1 MSDTDIRAAIR
12 RELRADGATQN
23 DLARYV
29 GVSQGHVSMI
39 LAGVT
44 DSPGVLRAMAE
55 AVGLSVV
62 IPA

>member
-1 MSDTDIRAAIR
+1 MTGNDIRAAIR

-29 GVSQGHVSMI
+29 GVSQGGVSKI
-39 LAGVT
+39 LAGVQ

-62 IPA
+62 IPR